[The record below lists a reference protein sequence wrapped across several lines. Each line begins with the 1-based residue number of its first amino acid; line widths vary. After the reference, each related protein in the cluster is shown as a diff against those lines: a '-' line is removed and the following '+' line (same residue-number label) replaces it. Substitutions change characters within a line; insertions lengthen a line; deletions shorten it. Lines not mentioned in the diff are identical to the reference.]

1 MTDYEFIKEFRG
13 IKMNDICKRVNVK
26 QQNIV
31 SGKTSDENLRK
42 VKEEL
47 IRELASLF
55 TKDVTSNEKLIT
67 LYLYNEL
74 LDKLEK
80 ENRMLREMI

>member
-13 IKMNDICKRVNVK
+13 IKMNELCKRAGVI

-31 SGKTSDENLRK
+31 SGKTSDENFRK

-47 IRELASLF
+47 IKELASLF
-55 TKDVTSNEKLIT
+55 TKDVTASEKIIT

-74 LDKLEK
+74 LTKLEK